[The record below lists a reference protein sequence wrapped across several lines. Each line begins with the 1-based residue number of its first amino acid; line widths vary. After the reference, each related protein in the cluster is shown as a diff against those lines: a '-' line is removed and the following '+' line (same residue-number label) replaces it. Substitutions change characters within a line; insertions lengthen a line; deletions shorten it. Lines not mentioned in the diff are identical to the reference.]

1 MGENSKI
8 QWTTHTFSPWYGCQK
23 VSAGCDRCYA
33 ETMMD
38 HRYHKVEWG
47 PHGERKR
54 TSETYWKQPLRW
66 ARKAREAI
74 EDFDEGMLT
83 LRPPRPRV
91 FCASLADVFDNQADP
106 QWRIDLWNLIA
117 ATPELDWLIL
127 TKRPENIA
135 QMFPRSWGLRGEPG
149 YDGVMPNVWLGF
161 TAEDQENYERRWKI
175 MREIPAAVRFCSY
188 EPAIGPLRIFAAGG
202 ETGYPAGL
210 GWLICGGESGKGYRW
225 MEQEWEEAVRHD
237 CARAGIPYFFK
248 QRAGKLPISAN
259 FPVVRQFP
267 EMRA

>member
-1 MGENSKI
+1 MFCRDANGQALSPRRVGAAWRAQADIRGELEIAVCKCVC
-8 QWTTHTFSPWYGCQK
+8 SPSVIEEYEGYAH
-23 VSAGCDRCYA
+23 VSAAY
-33 ETMMD
+33 
-38 HRYHKVEWG
+38 
-47 PHGERKR
+47 
-54 TSETYWKQPLRW
+54 S
-66 ARKAREAI
+66 
-74 EDFDEGMLT
+74 
-83 LRPPRPRV
+83 
-91 FCASLADVFDNQADP
+91 CASSASSPTSSTICQIPPEWRADLF
-106 QWRIDLWNLIA
+106 RLIA
-117 ATPELDWLIL
+117 STPELDWLLL
-127 TKRPENIA
+127 TKRPENIEKMLKKA
-135 QMFPRSWGLRGEPG
+135 NVGMPL
-149 YDGVMPNVWLGF
+149 PNVWLGF

-237 CARAGIPYFFK
+237 CARAGIPYFLSSVPE
-248 QRAGKLPISAN
+248 KLPISAN